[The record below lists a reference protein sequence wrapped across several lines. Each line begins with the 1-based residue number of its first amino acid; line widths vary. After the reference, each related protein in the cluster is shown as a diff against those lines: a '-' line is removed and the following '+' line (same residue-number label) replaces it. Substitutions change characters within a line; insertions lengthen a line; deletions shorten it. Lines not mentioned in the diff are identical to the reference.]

1 MIVKR
6 FKGDLKMLAFNVL
19 AVLVL
24 AATPAL
30 CILSGK
36 GEENQ

>member
-1 MIVKR
+1 
-6 FKGDLKMLAFNVL
+6 MLAFNVL

-36 GEENQ
+36 GNDEE

>member
-1 MIVKR
+1 
-6 FKGDLKMLAFNVL
+6 MLAFNVL
-19 AVLVL
+19 AVIVL

-36 GEENQ
+36 DNKES

>member
-1 MIVKR
+1 MI
-6 FKGDLKMLAFNVL
+6 MLAFNVL

-36 GEENQ
+36 SEGKD

>member
-1 MIVKR
+1 
-6 FKGDLKMLAFNVL
+6 MLFNVF

-36 GEENQ
+36 NEGKED

>member
-1 MIVKR
+1 
-6 FKGDLKMLAFNVL
+6 MLAFNVL
-19 AVLVL
+19 AVIVL

-36 GEENQ
+36 NEGKN